1 MHSVYVYYRIDL
13 AQVELATIRIDALQH
28 ELAAHCSLPPRRLSR
43 CDDATT
49 WMEIYEHI
57 VDYERFTLAHDT
69 AVELQRCE
77 EFTLGERHLECF
89 TAPSARHVP

>member
-1 MHSVYVYYRIDL
+1 MRSVYVYYRIDPAQL
-13 AQVELATIRIDALQH
+13 ALAANRIDALQH

-57 VDYERFTLAHDT
+57 VDYECFTIAHDT
-69 AVELQRCE
+69 AVELQCCE

-89 TAPSARHVP
+89 STPR